1 MAGARSGARRG
12 GRIVKARQ
20 AETLPDAGG
29 DRCALCGAAFVRD
42 GIGTGYGI
50 AMDGARHCYQCCA
63 NQERASMIET
73 GRAVLYLVDNGG
85 PVEWNGRAWRVT
97 DWPGRLSFPARVVN
111 RSRRGGGFG
120 SQITTARFTGPDGRI
135 WSAVNRGD
143 SQIARCRRLVR
154 P

>member
-1 MAGARSGARRG
+1 MAGARSGACRG

-29 DRCALCGAAFVRD
+29 DRCATCGGAFVRD
-42 GIGTGYGI
+42 VIGTGYGI

-63 NQERASMIET
+63 DHERARMIET
-73 GRAVLYLVDNGG
+73 GRAVLYLVDDA
-85 PVEWNGRAWRVT
+85 PGRAARVT
-97 DWPGRLSFPARVVN
+97 DWGGRLSFPARVVN
-111 RSRRGGGFG
+111 RSRHGGGFG
-120 SQITTARFTGPDGRI
+120 SQITTARFTGPDGRA